1 MRLFVAVS
9 VGDEVR
15 IAVDQARSRIEA
27 GLHKLRAEPPRLLW
41 VAPHGL
47 HLTVRF
53 LGEQPDSQAAALV
66 AALEQ
71 PFELEPFTVRWL
83 GLGAFPSPR
92 QPRALWLGVTDGA
105 RELGE
110 LEREV
115 SRRVGPLLPGE
126 DAADAKPFHPHLTI
140 ARVKTD
146 SKLVKWPAL
155 LEDAAVGG
163 VTSRVTHVT
172 LYRSHGLPGGAGYE
186 ELCRGRLGG

>member
-15 IAVDQARSRIEA
+15 AAVAQSRSRIEA
-27 GLHKLRAEPPRLLW
+27 GLQKLRAEPPRLVW
-41 VAPHGL
+41 VAPPGL
-47 HLTVRF
+47 HITVRF
-53 LGEQPDSQAAALV
+53 LGEQPDPRVPALV

-71 PFELEPFTVRWL
+71 PIDLVPFTIRWH

-92 QPRALWLGVTDGA
+92 QPRAIWLGVGDGA
-105 RELGE
+105 RELGQI
-110 LEREV
+110 EREV

-126 DAADAKPFHPHLTI
+126 DGADATPFHPHLTI

-146 SKLVKWPAL
+146 SRLVKWPEL
-155 LEDAAVGG
+155 LSDAAVSD
-163 VTSRVTHVT
+163 VASRVTHVT
-172 LYRSHGLPGGAGYE
+172 LYRSRGLPGGVGYE